1 MTKNGRESVKFNS
14 ERLLWSDNVVA
25 AIPYLSHSKPETA
38 LKGMLAHYNVG
49 TLLIHHSLKYLANLP
64 HCVFF

>member
-25 AIPYLSHSKPETA
+25 AYPTYLTKNPETA